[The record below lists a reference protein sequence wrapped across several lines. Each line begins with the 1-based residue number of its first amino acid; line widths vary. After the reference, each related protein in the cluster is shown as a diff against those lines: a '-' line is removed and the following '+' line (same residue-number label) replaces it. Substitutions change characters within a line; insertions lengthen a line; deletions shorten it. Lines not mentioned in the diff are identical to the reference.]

1 VIRVTRRRYTPGVI
15 AAALPAI
22 SSDEYRR
29 QARRLRCRYAGRPD
43 RLQRSLKTL
52 ATRAVPRQGAREV
65 CDDRLVTLPPQV
77 RPSTGPAATFV
88 EHLAREIPSSGV
100 LTYSSRLSLLRH
112 AQKLG
117 VRRFEANLLIAAV
130 LERRRQTAG
139 APAESDVPARSGTFV
154 SGVMAFLLV
163 QGAFA
168 LVAWWTLLR

>member
-1 VIRVTRRRYTPGVI
+1 VT
-15 AAALPAI
+15 AAVLPAI

-43 RLQRSLKTL
+43 RLQHSLKTL
-52 ATRAVPRQGAREV
+52 ATRTTVPRSVAQEFTDERAI
-65 CDDRLVTLPPQV
+65 TLPPQV
-77 RPSTGPAATFV
+77 RPSTGPAATFA

-139 APAESDVPARSGTFV
+139 APAEDTASPRAGSLVF
-154 SGVMAFLLV
+154 GVVTFLLV
-163 QGAFA
+163 QAAFA
-168 LVAWWTLLR
+168 LGAWWMLFR

>member
-1 VIRVTRRRYTPGVI
+1 VT

-29 QARRLRCRYAGRPD
+29 QARRLRCRYAGSPE

-52 ATRAVPRQGAREV
+52 ATRAESRDAAKTVN
-65 CDDRLVTLPPQV
+65 DDRLIALPPQI
-77 RPSTGPAATFV
+77 RASTGPAATFTQ
-88 EHLAREIPSSGV
+88 HLAREIPTSGV

-139 APAESDVPARSGTFV
+139 AQPEGDVPSGSRFV
-154 SGVMAFLLV
+154 MTGLIAFVLV
-163 QGAFA
+163 QGVFA
-168 LVAWWTLLR
+168 AGAWWMLFR

>member
-1 VIRVTRRRYTPGVI
+1 VT
-15 AAALPAI
+15 AAVLPAI

-29 QARRLRCRYAGRPD
+29 QARRLRCLYAGRPD

-52 ATRAVPRQGAREV
+52 STRAMPRRIAPTVTVG
-65 CDDRLVTLPPQV
+65 DDRQMFLPPQV
-77 RPSTGPAATFV
+77 RASTGPAAMFAA
-88 EHLAREIPSSGV
+88 HLAGEIPSSGV

-112 AQKLG
+112 AQRLG

-139 APAESDVPARSGTFV
+139 APPEADASPRVTSLLPAVMTF
-154 SGVMAFLLV
+154 LIV

-168 LVAWWTLLR
+168 VGVWWTLFR

>member
-1 VIRVTRRRYTPGVI
+1 VT
-15 AAALPAI
+15 AAVLPAI

-29 QARRLRCRYAGRPD
+29 QARRLRCRHAGRPD

-52 ATRAVPRQGAREV
+52 ATRAVPRNVTQTV
-65 CDDRLVTLPPQV
+65 TDDRLIVLPPQV
-77 RPSTGPAATFV
+77 RASTGPVAKFA

-100 LTYSSRLSLLRH
+100 LTYSSRLSLLQH

-139 APAESDVPARSGTFV
+139 APPEADVLSQTRSLTSALV
-154 SGVMAFLLV
+154 AFLLV
-163 QGAFA
+163 QGVIA
-168 LVAWWTLLR
+168 LGAWWTLFR

>member
-1 VIRVTRRRYTPGVI
+1 
-15 AAALPAI
+15 
-22 SSDEYRR
+22 
-29 QARRLRCRYAGRPD
+29 
-43 RLQRSLKTL
+43 
-52 ATRAVPRQGAREV
+52 
-65 CDDRLVTLPPQV
+65 
-77 RPSTGPAATFV
+77 
-88 EHLAREIPSSGV
+88 LAREIPSSGV

>member
-1 VIRVTRRRYTPGVI
+1 VT
-15 AAALPAI
+15 AAVLPAI

-29 QARRLRCRYAGRPD
+29 QARRLRCRHAGRPD

-52 ATRAVPRQGAREV
+52 ATRAVPRDVAHSV
-65 CDDRLVTLPPQV
+65 NNDDRLVILPPQV
-77 RPSTGPAATFV
+77 RASTGPAATFAG
-88 EHLAREIPSSGV
+88 HLAREIPSTGV

-112 AQKLG
+112 AQNLG

-139 APAESDVPARSGTFV
+139 APPEADASPRSRSLMPTV
-154 SGVMAFLLV
+154 VTFLLV

-168 LVAWWTLLR
+168 VGVWWTLFR